1 MFQESAEAAQ
11 KLSQLQIE
19 ISNLLVEIERLGQVI
34 LNS

>member
-1 MFQESAEAAQ
+1 MFQESPEAAQ